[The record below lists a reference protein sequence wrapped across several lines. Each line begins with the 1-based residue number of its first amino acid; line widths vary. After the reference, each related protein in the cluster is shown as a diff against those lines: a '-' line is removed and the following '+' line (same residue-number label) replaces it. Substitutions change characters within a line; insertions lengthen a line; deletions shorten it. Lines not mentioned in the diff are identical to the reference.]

1 MDRTNKIKQ
10 ALPVTTKNTFWIFLD
25 DPNGKKNNRNRFWIM
40 VQAGTAST
48 AIRISL
54 PMLSL
59 HLDGFH
65 LCAALRMPWS
75 FVNAES

>member
-1 MDRTNKIKQ
+1 MIQMEKKQ
-10 ALPVTTKNTFWIFLD
+10 QKHILD
-25 DPNGKKNNRNRFWIM
+25 NLF
-40 VQAGTAST
+40 QAGTAST

-59 HLDGFH
+59 QLDGIH